1 MFVARRLRT
10 LLIVIATIANCGLA
24 SAQTNAGQKAA
35 SPAQAPQKTA
45 AGKSS
50 AAVPM
55 FVPMRKDIQCELHG
69 VSYRSVVGANQLNN
83 TSGSVDGVTCWV
95 AGKSPE
101 QKKDIPLVSSTITA
115 GMLQTKDFGN
125 LKLAPTNN
133 INSTA
138 TGMAIRSDKVQPLRT
153 FLAQVST
160 PTGSDAYVPIKANC
174 IVYHSGYKGT
184 IVAPGVSEPTG
195 TVAKLECNGKNVEIA
210 NNNMVGGIIVT
221 KTYGKVKVH
230 FGSMVATVG
239 AGDFTSV
246 AEGKTAPERVRDI
259 SVDSRQAES
268 FKDQFQQQD
277 KPAAK

>member
-1 MFVARRLRT
+1 MFTPPRLLREG
-10 LLIVIATIANCGLA
+10 LLIVLIALTTSGLA

-35 SPAQAPQKTA
+35 SPATAAQKTA

-55 FVPMRKDIQCELHG
+55 FVPMPKDIQCELNG
-69 VSYRSVVGANQLNN
+69 VSYRSVVGANRQLNN

-95 AGKSPE
+95 SGKSPE
-101 QKKDIPLVSSTITA
+101 QKKDIPLVSSTISD

-125 LKLAPTNN
+125 LKLSPTNN

-153 FLAQVST
+153 FLAQVSA
-160 PTGSDAYVPIKANC
+160 PGPDVYVPIKANC
-174 IVYHSGYKGT
+174 IVYHSGYEGK

-195 TVAKLECNGKNVEIA
+195 TVAKLECSGKDVEIA
-210 NNNMVGGIIVT
+210 DNKMVAGIIVT

-230 FGSMVATVG
+230 FGSMIATVG

-246 AEGKTAPERVRDI
+246 APGNTASERVRDI
-259 SVDSRQAES
+259 SVERSTAQS
-268 FKDQFQQQD
+268 FTAQFGQ
-277 KPAAK
+277 